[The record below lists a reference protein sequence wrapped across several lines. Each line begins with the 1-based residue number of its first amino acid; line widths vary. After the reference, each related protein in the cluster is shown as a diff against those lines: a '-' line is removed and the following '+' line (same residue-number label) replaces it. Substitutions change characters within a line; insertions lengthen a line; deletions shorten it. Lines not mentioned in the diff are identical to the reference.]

1 MFDTIVVGVEGREGG
16 RAALALAGAL
26 QRALG
31 SEVVAV
37 TAYPHD
43 HPLTRGT
50 SPAYE
55 AVVEEDAEDAI
66 ARDVNGAGLT
76 ARILSIP
83 DSSPA
88 GALHHVAEH
97 EHAGLIIVGSDH
109 QGPVGRVLAGGVTN
123 GTLHGAPC
131 AVAVA
136 PIALAGTA
144 PALRAIGV
152 GYDGSP
158 ESEKAL
164 DLAVSLTSATGA
176 ELELMCVLAAPVP
189 SGEQADAVLIEAAR
203 GTGTGERARTWT
215 AEGVPDVE
223 LARHSSQ
230 LDLLVV
236 GSRGYGPLKRLMLGS
251 TTVQLVRSSSC
262 PVIVVPR
269 GAEETEAPPYALAA
283 TGDAS

>member
-1 MFDTIVVGVEGREGG
+1 MFDTIVVGVDGREGG

-37 TAYPHD
+37 TAYPHN

-66 ARDVNGAGLT
+66 ARDVSGAGLT
-76 ARILSIP
+76 ARTLSIP
-83 DSSPA
+83 DRSPA
-88 GALHHVAEH
+88 RALHHVAEPN
-97 EHAGLIIVGSDH
+97 HAALIIVGSDH
-109 QGPVGRVLAGGVTN
+109 QGAVGRVLAGGVTN
-123 GTLHGAPC
+123 ATLHGAPC

-144 PALRAIGV
+144 PALRTIGV

-164 DLAVSLTSATGA
+164 DLAVSLTYATRA
-176 ELELMCVLAAPVP
+176 ELELMCVLAAPAP
-189 SGEQADAVLIEAAR
+189 RGEQADALLTEAAR
-203 GTGTGERARTWT
+203 GIGEQARTWT

-236 GSRGYGPLKRLMLGS
+236 GSRGYGPIKRLMLGS

-262 PVIVVPR
+262 PVIVLPR
-269 GAEETEAPPYALAA
+269 GAEESAAPPYALAA
-283 TGDAS
+283 TGDA

>member
-43 HPLTRGT
+43 RPLNRGS
-50 SPAYE
+50 SPAFE
-55 AVVEEDAEDAI
+55 ARSERDAEEAI
-66 ARDVNGAGLT
+66 ARDVSASALDARTLT
-76 ARILSIP
+76 IP
-83 DSSPA
+83 DASPA
-88 GALHHVAEH
+88 RALHHVAER
-97 EHAGLIIVGSDH
+97 ERAGLIIVGSDH

-144 PALRAIGV
+144 PALLTIGV
-152 GYDGSP
+152 GYDASP
-158 ESEKAL
+158 ESEQAL
-164 DLAVSLTSATGA
+164 HLGAALADATGA
-176 ELELMCVLAAPVP
+176 EIEVICILAAPVAP
-189 SGEQADAVLIEAAR
+189 GEQPDALVAEATR
-203 GTGTGERARTWT
+203 GLGERARTWT
-215 AEGVPDVE
+215 AVGVPDVE
-223 LARHSSQ
+223 LAGRSSR

-262 PVIVVPR
+262 PVIVLPR
-269 GAEETEAPPYALAA
+269 GAEETAGPPYALAT
-283 TGDAS
+283 TGGA

>member
-1 MFDTIVVGVEGREGG
+1 MFDTIVVGVDGSEGG

-50 SPAYE
+50 SPPFE
-55 AVVEEDAEDAI
+55 AAVEEDAEDAI
-66 ARDVNGAGLT
+66 ARDVSAAGLN
-76 ARILSIP
+76 ARTLSIP

-88 GALHHVAEH
+88 RALHHVAER
-97 EHAGLIIVGSDH
+97 ERAGLIIVGSDH

-136 PIALAGTA
+136 PISLAGTA
-144 PALRAIGV
+144 PALLTIGV

-158 ESEKAL
+158 ESERAL
-164 DLAVSLTSATGA
+164 RLAAGLADTTGA
-176 ELELMCVLAAPVP
+176 DIELMCVLAAPVAP
-189 SGEQADAVLIEAAR
+189 GEQADALVIEAAR
-203 GTGTGERARTWT
+203 GIGERARTWT

-223 LARHSSQ
+223 LARRSSQ
-230 LDLLVV
+230 VDLLVV

-262 PVIVVPR
+262 AGHRAPPRSRGYRGPAVRPR
-269 GAEETEAPPYALAA
+269 GHR
-283 TGDAS
+283 

>member
-1 MFDTIVVGVEGREGG
+1 MFDTIVVGVDGREGG

-43 HPLTRGT
+43 HPLTRGS
-50 SPAYE
+50 SPSYE

-66 ARDVNGAGLT
+66 ARDVT
-76 ARILSIP
+76 AARVNARTLSIP
-83 DSSPA
+83 DRSPA
-88 GALHHVAEH
+88 RALHHVAER
-97 EHAGLIIVGSDH
+97 ERAGLIIVGSDH

-136 PIALAGTA
+136 PIALADTA
-144 PALRAIGV
+144 PALLTIGV
-152 GYDGSP
+152 GYDASP
-158 ESEKAL
+158 ESERAL
-164 DLAVSLTSATGA
+164 H
-176 ELELMCVLAAPVP
+176 LAAGVADATDAEIELICILASPVEP
-189 SGEQADAVLIEAAR
+189 GEQPDALVAEAAR
-203 GTGTGERARTWT
+203 GIGARARTWT

-223 LARHSSQ
+223 LARRSSR

-236 GSRGYGPLKRLMLGS
+236 GSRGYGPLRRLMLGS

-262 PVIVVPR
+262 PVIVLPR
-269 GAEETEAPPYALAA
+269 GAEETGAPPYALAA
-283 TGDAS
+283 AGDA

>member
-1 MFDTIVVGVEGREGG
+1 MFETIVVGVDGLEGG

-31 SEVVAV
+31 SDVVAV

-43 HPLTRGT
+43 RDHPEQLLARET
-50 SPAYE
+50 SSAGVNARTL
-55 AVVEEDAEDAI
+55 AV
-66 ARDVNGAGLT
+66 
-76 ARILSIP
+76 P

-88 GALHHVAEH
+88 RALHHVAER
-97 EHAGLIIVGSDH
+97 EHAGLIIVGSDQ

-131 AVAVA
+131 AVGVA
-136 PIALAGTA
+136 PIALAGTS
-144 PALRAIGV
+144 PALRTIGV

-164 DLAVSLTSATGA
+164 DLAVGLTYATRA

-189 SGEQADAVLIEAAR
+189 QGERADALVTEAAH
-203 GTGTGERARTWT
+203 GIGGQARTWT

-251 TTVQLVRSSSC
+251 TTVQLVRASSC
-262 PVIVVPR
+262 PVIVLPR
-269 GAEETEAPPYALAA
+269 GAQETEAPPYALAA
-283 TGDAS
+283 TGDA

>member
-1 MFDTIVVGVEGREGG
+1 MFDTIVVGVDGREGG
-16 RAALALAGAL
+16 RAALALAGGL

-37 TAYPHD
+37 TAYAHD
-43 HPLTRGT
+43 HPLTRGS

-55 AVVEEDAEDAI
+55 AVVEEDAEDAV
-66 ARDVNGAGLT
+66 AHDVSAAGLNAKT
-76 ARILSIP
+76 LSIA

-88 GALHHVAEH
+88 RALHHIAER
-97 EHAGLIIVGSDH
+97 ERAGLIIVGSDH

-144 PALRAIGV
+144 PALMTIGV
-152 GYDGSP
+152 GYDASP
-158 ESEKAL
+158 ESERAL
-164 DLAVSLTSATGA
+164 HLAVGIADSAGA
-176 ELELMCVLAAPVP
+176 EVEIISILASPIGP
-189 SGEQADAVLIEAAR
+189 GEQPDALVADAAR
-203 GTGTGERARTWT
+203 GIGGRARTWT

-223 LARHSSQ
+223 LARRSAR

-236 GSRGYGPLKRLMLGS
+236 GSRGYGPLRRLMLGS

-262 PVIVVPR
+262 PVIVLPR
-269 GAEETEAPPYALAA
+269 GANETEAPPYALAT
-283 TGDAS
+283 TGDT

>member
-1 MFDTIVVGVEGREGG
+1 MFDTIVVGVDGREGG

-37 TAYPHD
+37 TAYPQD
-43 HPLTRGT
+43 REHPEQVLAEET
-50 SPAYE
+50 SGA
-55 AVVEEDAEDAI
+55 AVDARKLA
-66 ARDVNGAGLT
+66 V
-76 ARILSIP
+76 P

-88 GALHHVAEH
+88 RALHHVAER

-109 QGPVGRVLAGGVTN
+109 QGPVRRVLAGGVTN

-144 PALRAIGV
+144 PALRTIGV

-158 ESEKAL
+158 EAAKAL
-164 DLAVSLTSATGA
+164 DLAVSLSCATRA
-176 ELELMCVLAAPVP
+176 ELELMCVLAAPATP
-189 SGEQADAVLIEAAR
+189 GEQADAVLSEAAR
-203 GTGTGERARTWT
+203 GIGEQARTWT

-262 PVIVVPR
+262 PVIVLPR

>member
-1 MFDTIVVGVEGREGG
+1 MFDTIVVGVDGREGG

-31 SEVVAV
+31 SQVVAV

-55 AVVEEDAEDAI
+55 AVVEEDAEGAI
-66 ARDVNGAGLT
+66 ARDVSATGLT
-76 ARILSIP
+76 ARVLSVP
-83 DSSPA
+83 DRSPA
-88 GALHHVAEH
+88 RALHHVAER
-97 EHAGLIIVGSDH
+97 ENADLIIVGSDH

-144 PALRAIGV
+144 PELRTIGV

-164 DLAVSLTSATGA
+164 DLAVSLTSATRA
-176 ELELMCVLAAPVP
+176 ELELMCVLAAPAP
-189 SGEQADAVLIEAAR
+189 PGEQADALLTEAAR
-203 GTGTGERARTWT
+203 AIGEQARTWT

-230 LDLLVV
+230 LDLLLV

-262 PVIVVPR
+262 PVIVLPR
-269 GAEETEAPPYALAA
+269 GAEETASPPHGLAA
-283 TGDAS
+283 TGGAT

>member
-1 MFDTIVVGVEGREGG
+1 MFETIVVGVDGHEGG
-16 RAALALAGAL
+16 RAALALAGAI

-31 SEVVAV
+31 SEIVAV
-37 TAYPHD
+37 TAYSHD
-43 HPLTRGT
+43 HEHPEQLLAKETRGAGVDT
-50 SPAYE
+50 RTL
-55 AVVEEDAEDAI
+55 AV
-66 ARDVNGAGLT
+66 
-76 ARILSIP
+76 P

-88 GALHHVAEH
+88 RALHHVAER

-144 PALRAIGV
+144 PALRTIGV

-164 DLAVSLTSATGA
+164 DLGVSLTHATRA
-176 ELELMCVLAAPVP
+176 ELELMCVLAAPAP
-189 SGEQADAVLIEAAR
+189 PGEQADALLTEAAR
-203 GTGTGERARTWT
+203 GIGAHARTWT
-215 AEGVPDVE
+215 TEGVPDVE

-262 PVIVVPR
+262 PVIVLAR

-283 TGDAS
+283 TGDVS